1 MEKLKKLE
9 DSINKVKITIYENC
23 TELTENV
30 ISYYELISESVKGT
44 SLDNE
49 QTESI
54 LNKIL
59 STTISVEIYDL
70 CCKLLESVL
79 KEIGSYKPI
88 QFNIENF
95 IGGVGYDKKCYKD
108 GFVFATNKRAAVRLK
123 PNYDYNKKLE
133 GKCDYETIFENNKGK
148 KFHLNKKVLGE
159 YVEDYYYKYIAND
172 NVFLS
177 MIELTKGIHHK
188 CIDFQNA
195 QLLLSFMEKFSV
207 DDVFFEIGDG
217 KIPDRLLCLSDDNVF
232 VCVLDDKKKLSVK
245 DVYFYK
251 LPLE

>member
-30 ISYYELISESVKGT
+30 ISYYELLSDSVKGT

-59 STTISVEIYDL
+59 STTNSVEIYDL
-70 CCKLLESVL
+70 CCTLLELVL
-79 KEIGSYKPI
+79 KEMGSYKPME
-88 QFNIENF
+88 FNIDNF
-95 IGGVGYDKKCYKD
+95 VGGVGYDKKCYKD
-108 GFVFATNKRAAVRLK
+108 GFVFATNNRAAVRLK
-123 PNYDYNKKLE
+123 ADYNKKLE
-133 GKCDYETIFENNKGK
+133 GKCFYETIFESKGK
-148 KFHLNKKVLGE
+148 KFSLNKKVLSE
-159 YVEDYYYKYIAND
+159 YVEDYYYKNIAND

-177 MIELTKGIHHK
+177 MIELTKGIRHK

-195 QLLLSFMEKFSV
+195 QLLLSFMDNFGV
-207 DDVFFEIGDG
+207 DEVVFEVGNK

-232 VCVLDDKKKLSVK
+232 VCVLNDKKKLSVK
-245 DVYFYK
+245 DIYFYE
-251 LPLE
+251 LPLL